1 MNHPPSWM
9 ATHSFETFPFSSLPT
24 FLSHMIHPTFL
35 HCSRFHP
42 HNNFPVASSVITHH
56 SSQVIFSSSNLLDH
70 FPIYFYLDLLIL
82 PPTLSLSVVCLDPPA
97 ASREVGQVDQEDVPL
112 STTPET
118 IAPDSHVHTD
128 KPLATPAVR
137 RIATESKV
145 SIHVF
150 CSHWFVNMS
159 EASALVYV
167 FFLWDFT
174 VSYVTCLYL
183 CTNIFDWHSLFR
195 MLFLFCVKLTTIIA
209 KDIS

>member
-1 MNHPPSWM
+1 M
-9 ATHSFETFPFSSLPT
+9 
-24 FLSHMIHPTFL
+24 
-35 HCSRFHP
+35 
-42 HNNFPVASSVITHH
+42 
-56 SSQVIFSSSNLLDH
+56 LL
-70 FPIYFYLDLLIL
+70 L
-82 PPTLSLSVVCLDPPA
+82 TLSLSVVCLDPLA

-118 IAPDSHVHTD
+118 IAPESHVHTD

-167 FFLWDFT
+167 FFPWDFT
-174 VSYVTCLYL
+174 VSSVTCLYL

-195 MLFLFCVKLTTIIA
+195 MLFLFCVKLTQIA
-209 KDIS
+209 PKTFVKNISTANYSTQKYGYLKQLDFACSDFNFEH